1 MSSICQSCQTLPIS
15 SIQNCKE
22 GIVIEKTL
30 GSGDFGTTY
39 SLAKE
44 IFPGSSSKSAMSAVK
59 PDGKLVLKKIKLMGI
74 KQPTITDYE
83 REICVQRG
91 LGSSGISPKI
101 HDCWI
106 CPDMKENQLYGYIIM
121 DRMTDMWESKYGT
134 KLASKEHQ
142 TQLICAIIRMVQL
155 GYLHQD
161 LHIGNIGFMD
171 DNVVI
176 FDFGLSIPITGC
188 EKEPHMSLCVA
199 SQLFIVYEQYS
210 IPNKNGTAKIRNYIR
225 DVAHYILSNPTIS
238 LQSLLNICR
247 HFINDIPIAVKL
259 TKSKSV
265 LLNDQIQYMNS
276 TLESI
281 RMSRKGYIMDMVLL
295 MNALYLYIEPFTTI
309 DNDIDDTSYSSTIFP
324 GMIYDAIYEIRLAH
338 FRDIVQDTMTWINTK
353 TGSLSRSSKSSS
365 RSRSRSSKSGSQRSN
380 KSLKSG
386 GYKSYEHKR
395 KSYRKK
401 NHK

>member
-1 MSSICQSCQTLPIS
+1 MTSICQSCQTLPIS

-22 GIVIEKTL
+22 GIHVEKIL

-39 SLAKE
+39 SLATE
-44 IFPGSSSKSAMSAVK
+44 LYPGSSSKSVMSAVK
-59 PDGKLVLKKIKLMGI
+59 PDGRLVLKKIKLMGI
-74 KQPTITDYE
+74 KQPTVVDYE

-91 LGSSGISPKI
+91 LGSSGISPAI

-106 CPDMKENQLYGYIIM
+106 CPDMKEKQLYGYIIM

-134 KLASKEHQ
+134 KLATKDHQ
-142 TQLICAIIRMVQL
+142 MQLICAVIRMVQL

-161 LHIGNIGFMD
+161 LHIGNIGFMG

-188 EKEPHMSLCVA
+188 ETEPHMSLCVA
-199 SQLFIVYEQYS
+199 SQLFIIYEQYL
-210 IPNKNGTAKIRNYIR
+210 ITNKNGTVKVRNYIR
-225 DVAHYILSNPTIS
+225 DVVHYILSNPIIS

-247 HFINDIPIAVKL
+247 HFIDDIPVAFKL
-259 TKSKSV
+259 TKSKSIS
-265 LLNDQIQYMNS
+265 LTNQIQYMND

-281 RMSRKGYIMDMVLL
+281 RSSHKGYIMNMVRL
-295 MNALYLYIEPFTTI
+295 MNALYLFIEPFHTT
-309 DNDIDDTSYSSTIFP
+309 DNDMDDTSYSSTIFP

-338 FRDIVQDTMTWINTK
+338 FRDIVQDTITWINIK
-353 TGSLSRSSKSSS
+353 TGSHSSKAGSFRSSKSP
-365 RSRSRSSKSGSQRSN
+365 KA
-380 KSLKSG
+380 G
-386 GYKSYEHKR
+386 GYKARAR

-401 NHK
+401 